1 MVERA
6 LCGRKDVQSVA
17 VVFPRLE
24 LGLTAVRLN
33 VQPTEQLLLPI
44 ICHYL
49 AHLSDNLSG
58 QSSLPRDFPRSH
70 AGGNLLP
77 LLLTLSLGV

>member
-1 MVERA
+1 MRVTIDKCRRKERTRTDSWNE
-6 LCGRKDVQSVA
+6 LFVVGKDVQSVA

-58 QSSLPRDFPRSH
+58 QSSS
-70 AGGNLLP
+70 
-77 LLLTLSLGV
+77 